1 MNDYI
6 FLIFKGNKIRCLD
19 IGTGANAI
27 YPLIGFSEYGWNFVG
42 TDVDKQAI
50 ESAEKII
57 IANKNKIGNS
67 IEFRLQNEPTDIFL
81 GIIRNGDK
89 FECSFCNP
97 PFHANENEARASSN
111 RKWIGLN
118 RKNEITKKVKK
129 DKIMRKIIK
138 KYFSIDLFYFILFQF
153 VLFYF
158 ILFHFSN
165 SSVINCSI

>member
-1 MNDYI
+1 M
-6 FLIFKGNKIRCLD
+6 
-19 IGTGANAI
+19 
-27 YPLIGFSEYGWNFVG
+27 IGFSEYGWSFVG

-50 ESAEKII
+50 ESAEKIVS
-57 IANKNKIGNS
+57 ANRNKMGKS

-118 RKNEITKKVKK
+118 RKKEITTTKVNSQEVRFFFYQKCNTFSS
-129 DKIMRKIIK
+129 
-138 KYFSIDLFYFILFQF
+138 FSILFIYSNLAYSSDRFVSFHDLQF
-153 VLFYF
+153 
-158 ILFHFSN
+158 HHDG
-165 SSVINCSI
+165 